1 MLDKRERVIETD
13 TKYIKKLIN
22 RLAKEYQERGLGTI
36 EGYKE
41 SILQKLIKDFRGI
54 YWWKIN

>member
-54 YWWKIN
+54 Y

>member
-22 RLAKEYQERGLGTI
+22 RLAKEYQERGLGTV
-36 EGYKE
+36 ESYKE
-41 SILQKLIKDFRGI
+41 SILQKLIKDFKGG
-54 YWWKIN
+54 Y